1 MLAVRDRAACRRL
14 RPLPDEHLSRLG
26 VLLQPCGH
34 VDGVAADHQ
43 LASCCG
49 FAAGDHLARVDAHRE
64 GGPNRPFGVV
74 LVCLGNA
81 EHGEHCV
88 AGELLCRAPEPL
100 DLGIDQLEELSLKLA
115 DVLRIQPLAERG
127 RPGEVGEENGYD
139 PPFLTVVARLAGT
152 ASVIPEGDA
161 AVGAEGRAGR
171 LLESAG
177 GASPLERCAALTAKT
192 GARSVLGSA
201 GGADQCHAASLRRP
215 LLATSS
221 WHQLVTRIRA
231 RPRIRRRLTLV
242 RRRFTRRDPSP
253 PGRAAV
259 AGRTEA
265 PRR

>member
-1 MLAVRDRAACRRL
+1 M
-14 RPLPDEHLSRLG
+14 P
-26 VLLQPCGH
+26 
-34 VDGVAADHQ
+34 
-43 LASCCG
+43 
-49 FAAGDHLARVDAHRE
+49 
-64 GGPNRPFGVV
+64 
-74 LVCLGNA
+74 GNA

-139 PPFLTVVARLAGT
+139 PPFLTVVARLTGT

-201 GGADQCHAASLRRP
+201 GSADQCHAASLRRP
-215 LLATSS
+215 LFLGLSTT
-221 WHQLVTRIRA
+221 LVA
-231 RPRIRRRLTLV
+231 RPSGLRSRSADAKPVFSSKARERGV
-242 RRRFTRRDPSP
+242 FVSDVARPQDPASAHACSP
-253 PGRAAV
+253 PFYPEGSFASRPC
-259 AGRTEA
+259 GGSR
-265 PRR
+265 

>member
-1 MLAVRDRAACRRL
+1 MAAL
-14 RPLPDEHLSRLG
+14 DTVGEGNEALP
-26 VLLQPCGH
+26 
-34 VDGVAADHQ
+34 
-43 LASCCG
+43 
-49 FAAGDHLARVDAHRE
+49 HRE

-242 RRRFTRRDPSP
+242 RRRFYPEGSFASRPCGGSR
-253 PGRAAV
+253 
-259 AGRTEA
+259 
-265 PRR
+265 